1 MVKIVVLKSAAED
14 FGEIKQAYRQR
25 HTADMVQRFL
35 AEFHKLFER
44 MKQYPE
50 SGVLVEEARA
60 VGANIRQHLCQQVRV
75 IHHYD
80 RSEDIIYVRM
90 FLPTKKSFVEH
101 LTNRILRP

>member
-1 MVKIVVLKSAAED
+1 MVKIVVLKSAVED
-14 FGEIKQAYRQR
+14 FNEIKQAYRQR
-25 HTADMVQRFL
+25 HTDDMVRRFL
-35 AEFHKLFER
+35 AEFPKLFER

-60 VGANIRQHLCQQVRV
+60 VGANIRQHLCEQVRV

-80 RSEDIIYVRM
+80 RSDDVIYIRM
-90 FLPTKKSFVEH
+90 FLPTKKNFVEH

>member
-1 MVKIVVLKSAAED
+1 MPKIVVLKGAAED
-14 FGEIKQAYRQR
+14 FREIKQAFRQR
-25 HTADMVQRFL
+25 HTDEAYRNFL
-35 AEFHKLFER
+35 AEFPKLFER

-60 VGANIRQHLCQQVRV
+60 VGAEIRQHLCEQVRV

-80 RSEDIIYVRM
+80 RAEDVIYIRM
-90 FLPTKKSFVEH
+90 FLPTRKNFLEH

>member
-1 MVKIVVLKSAAED
+1 MKSAAED
-14 FGEIKQAYRQR
+14 FREIKQPFRQR
-25 HTADMVQRFL
+25 HTDKVYRRFL
-35 AEFHKLFER
+35 DEFPRLFER

-60 VGANIRQHLCQQVRV
+60 VGADMRQHLCEQIRV

-80 RSEDIIYVRM
+80 RVENVIYIRM
-90 FLPTKKSFVEH
+90 FLPTRKNFLEH

>member
-14 FGEIKQAYRQR
+14 FNEIKQAWRQR
-25 HTADMVQRFL
+25 HTAEVVQQL
-35 AEFHKLFER
+35 LVEFPKLFER

-75 IHHYD
+75 IYHYD
-80 RSEDIIYVRM
+80 RSEDVIYVRM
-90 FLPTKKSFVEH
+90 FLPTKKNFLEH